1 MGQGRGAIRFAP
13 IEVQIINYP
22 EDLNND
28 EMWWSN
34 EDKAHSLQVMLQDA
48 IECSR
53 ALAGVV
59 NLQDRSAVE
68 NHIIRCVGLENLLS
82 HNAFQRCQAIMNGR
96 ADHVHAVLGA
106 QGIARNNG
114 RGQDDDV
121 ARVSRAS
128 SKPLRER
135 ARNIASVAASIA

>member
-1 MGQGRGAIRFAP
+1 MNNKQPSNHFIGDDFPFLRLRMGQGRGAIRFAP

-59 NLQDRSAVE
+59 NLQDRSAQLKITSFAVSGWKISF
-68 NHIIRCVGLENLLS
+68 HIMPS
-82 HNAFQRCQAIMNGR
+82 S
-96 ADHVHAVLGA
+96 AV
-106 QGIARNNG
+106 
-114 RGQDDDV
+114 
-121 ARVSRAS
+121 
-128 SKPLRER
+128 KP
-135 ARNIASVAASIA
+135 S